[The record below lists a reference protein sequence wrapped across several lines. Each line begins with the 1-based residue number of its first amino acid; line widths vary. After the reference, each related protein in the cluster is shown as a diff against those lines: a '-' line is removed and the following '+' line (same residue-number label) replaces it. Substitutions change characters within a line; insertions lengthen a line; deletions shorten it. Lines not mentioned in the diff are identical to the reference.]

1 MGPTNLAPYDLT
13 SPLPRVSQMPFHPNL
28 PGAAY
33 FPEAILYAHP
43 IPSPNLIQLR
53 WDLHALGQS
62 LIGKD
67 AVRG

>member
-1 MGPTNLAPYDLT
+1 
-13 SPLPRVSQMPFHPNL
+13 MPFHPNL
-28 PGAAY
+28 PGAPY

-62 LIGKD
+62 LIVKD
-67 AVRG
+67 VVRG